1 MNDCSGLYS
10 YSKAE
15 RNREICITCSEAPP
29 LRKRFMTLEKV
40 DPFCRG
46 KTGASLEAQMILARL
61 GRARRADVS
70 LAFAP
75 SVHGVKRQL
84 DGTRQIKIRE

>member
-1 MNDCSGLYS
+1 MLRSPAVEKTVYDAR
-10 YSKAE
+10 KKPIRFAE
-15 RNREICITCSEAPP
+15 EEPE
-29 LRKRFMTLEKV
+29 LRLKR
-40 DPFCRG
+40 
-46 KTGASLEAQMILARL
+46 QMILVRL